1 MFIEF
6 ADQSNFGVCV
16 AEWWIVNFGAH
27 VHHAIKNVRSIK
39 YRIVKWMK
47 ANRRIK
53 ETGRERESA
62 RERLKLVVVNALS
75 SSHKR
80 IVIGCMQCSPISFNN
95 KIAYTHTYWNAP
107 MWIVLSISLY
117 KFFLLFCCTIFATAS
132 TMCRAIGAVFIVSY
146 ASVHIGILCASTAV
160 AKLDIAK

>member
-53 ETGRERESA
+53 ETGRERERA

-95 KIAYTHTYWNAP
+95 KIAYTHTY
-107 MWIVLSISLY
+107 
-117 KFFLLFCCTIFATAS
+117 
-132 TMCRAIGAVFIVSY
+132 
-146 ASVHIGILCASTAV
+146 
-160 AKLDIAK
+160 